1 MAIRAEQER
10 VAHDLRTRLGSAE
23 YPCLGAR
30 SVVHRDRATVRLF
43 DELGSERA
51 AGELLAELKAFAEGS
66 DAEAGFVSFLASFS
80 SPAVESELQFERLLW
95 RQLQL
100 IHDLDDQAWDPS
112 VSSDPADPDFA
123 ISLGGVGYFVV
134 GLHPLASRHAR
145 RAELPT
151 LVFNLHSQFESLRA
165 AGHYERMRDAIRA
178 RDKQLNGSVN
188 PMVGDH
194 GRTANACQ
202 YSGRVVAVDWEAPFQ
217 CRGKGKAA

>member
-1 MAIRAEQER
+1 MLA
-10 VAHDLRTRLGSAE
+10 SAE

-30 SVVHRDRATVRLF
+30 SVFHRDRATVRLF
-43 DELGSERA
+43 DELGSEQA
-51 AGELLAELKAFAEGS
+51 GGELLVELKAFAEAS

-80 SPAVESELQFERLLW
+80 SPVIESELQFEQLLW

-112 VSSDPADPDFA
+112 VSCDPADPDFA
-123 ISLGGVGYFVV
+123 FSLGGVGYFVV
-134 GLHPLASRHAR
+134 GLHPAASRRAR
-145 RAELPT
+145 RTELPT

-178 RDKQLNGSVN
+178 RDKQLAGSVN

-194 GRTANACQ
+194 GRTANARQ
-202 YSGRVVAVDWEAPFQ
+202 YSGRVVAADWRAPFE
-217 CRGKGKAA
+217 CRPKGKGA